1 MSLHHLSNEAAQNLP
16 EKSARPTRR
25 AFVRTASQVAVTLPA
40 VSIILAATSKPARAG
55 IHPYCACGFHILDDF
70 TFGNNEEDIDAL
82 SLQSN
87 FNPYNH
93 QANQDDVFLP

>member
-1 MSLHHLSNEAAQNLP
+1 MSLHDANNEAAKLP
-16 EKSARPTRR
+16 EKSAQPTRR
-25 AFVRTASQVAVTLPA
+25 AFVRTASQVAVTFPA
-40 VSIILAATSKPARAG
+40 VSIILAATTKPSRAG
-55 IHPYCACGFHILDDF
+55 ISPYCACGFHILDDF

-93 QANQDDVFLP
+93 QANQDDVFVP